1 MFSSNAPSLADIA
14 AVTGGNNRNCN
25 DGFGGDGWWALIILF
40 ALFGGWGNR
49 GGLFGGSST
58 GSGSSSC
65 CAPATCADLQ
75 RGFDNQSVTNKLN
88 GLENG
93 LCSLGYDQLAQMN
106 GISNTITQGNFALQ
120 QAINN
125 ASVANMQD
133 TNSISRQLADCCC
146 ENRAAIKDVQYQ
158 NATDTCSITTA
169 IANQTQQIMQNDN
182 ANYRALHD
190 ELVSYQMQQKDETIA
205 DLRNQ
210 VSAFNLAVSQRNQN
224 DYLIDRLQPC
234 PRPSYF
240 VPNPNCCYGP
250 GYNAAAFFNNSGC
263 CCNSGCC

>member
-1 MFSSNAPSLADIA
+1 MFNSNVAPSVADIA
-14 AVTGGNNRNCN
+14 AVTGAQNRNY
-25 DGFGGDGWWALIILF
+25 DGWGNDWWAIIILL
-40 ALFGGWGNR
+40 ALFGGFGNGR
-49 GGLFGGSST
+49 GIFGGGNS
-58 GSGSSSC
+58 GSGCGC

-75 RGFDNQSVTNKLN
+75 RGFNNQSVQNKLN

-106 GISNTITQGNFALQ
+106 GITNTIQQGNFALQ

-146 ENRAAIKDVQYQ
+146 ENRAAIKDVQYTAAMNNSALLQ
-158 NATDTCSITTA
+158 AINAQTNA
-169 IANQTQQIMQNDN
+169 IVQNDN

-190 ELVSYQMQQKDETIA
+190 ELVSYQMQQKDDVIA
-205 DLRNQ
+205 ELRSQ
-210 VSAFNLAVSQRNQN
+210 VQALNLGVSQRNQN

-234 PRPSYF
+234 AKPAYF
-240 VPNPNCCYGP
+240 VPNPNCCYTPQQYAQFAG
-250 GYNAAAFFNNSGC
+250 AACGGC
-263 CCNSGCC
+263 C